1 MLKLVY
7 SGWWTAQG
15 HRKRWRR
22 SSPARWKGAANDRFQ
37 VTGRDRFCGAQVS
50 CVAGLERVGQ
60 AIRPGITTL
69 ELDAIAEETIRAAGA
84 EPSFKGY
91 HGYPASICVSVN
103 EQVIHGI
110 PGDRKLAEGDIVSV
124 DVGAVLDGYHG
135 DSARTFAVGAVS
147 SLARKLMR
155 VTEEC
160 LMAAIEVARVG
171 MTLGDIGYA
180 VQSHAES
187 NGFSVVRD
195 FVGHGIGRHMH
206 EDPAVP
212 NYGRPGQGR
221 RLRPGMVL
229 AIEPMVNAGSHG
241 VEVLSDNW
249 TAVTRDGSLSAHFE
263 HTVAITENGP
273 VVLTLP

>member
-1 MLKLVY
+1 M
-7 SGWWTAQG
+7 
-15 HRKRWRR
+15 RR
-22 SSPARWKGAANDRFQ
+22 
-37 VTGRDRFCGAQVS
+37 
-50 CVAGLERVGQ
+50 AGFVVWQALERVGQ

>member
-1 MLKLVY
+1 MIVFK
-7 SGWWTAQG
+7 
-15 HRKRWRR
+15 
-22 SSPARWKGAANDRFQ
+22 SPAEIELMRR
-37 VTGRDRFCGAQVS
+37 
-50 CVAGLERVGQ
+50 AGFVVWQALERVGQ

>member
-1 MLKLVY
+1 MIVFK
-7 SGWWTAQG
+7 
-15 HRKRWRR
+15 
-22 SSPARWKGAANDRFQ
+22 SPAEIELMRR
-37 VTGRDRFCGAQVS
+37 
-50 CVAGLERVGQ
+50 AGFVVWQALERVGQ

-273 VVLTLP
+273 VGLTLP